1 MPQNINSK
9 HQKVGGKSTGTNA
22 EFKKDGYARGPV
34 PKSMIG
40 TKEGLTN
47 HVGYTGPDVAQGTHN
62 G

>member
-1 MPQNINSK
+1 MANSINSK
-9 HQKVGGKSTGTNA
+9 HQKVSGKSTGTNYD
-22 EFKKDGYARGPV
+22 FKRDGYASGPV

-47 HVGYTGPDVAQGTHN
+47 HVGYTGPDVAKGTHN

>member
-1 MPQNINSK
+1 MPVGINAK
-9 HQKVGGKSTGTNA
+9 HQRVTGKSTGENA
-22 EFKKDGYARGPV
+22 DYKRDGYAAGPV